1 MPEREENVKKKTI
14 YGILLV
20 VVLVSILLLT
30 LQDPEGTVRLSETL
44 RLQFEKLGFHSD
56 SHSFRSNAHLPVYF
70 FLGVVLSLFGRVCG
84 WRWWIVVALGCGFG
98 LLDEGIKVLL
108 PTREFDAV
116 DLVKDWIGIG
126 LGTAAV
132 WMLQKRRK

>member
-1 MPEREENVKKKTI
+1 MKKKTV

-20 VVLVSILLLT
+20 IVLVSILLLT
-30 LQDPEGTVRLSETL
+30 LQDPEGTVRLSETI
-44 RLQFEKLGFHSD
+44 RLQLEKIGFQSD
-56 SHSFRSNAHLPVYF
+56 FHSFRSNAHLPVYF
-70 FLGVVLSLFGRVCG
+70 ILGIVLGLFGRSCG
-84 WRWWIVVALGCGFG
+84 WRWWIVAALGCGFG

-116 DLVKDWIGIG
+116 DLLKDWIGIG

-132 WMLQKRRK
+132 WMLTKGKK